1 MDVGPIQVLVFG
13 FDSTDKMRGQIMQE
27 LTRLRTRGLVRVI
40 DVLLAKKEP
49 SGEIR
54 ALEVGGLTA
63 AEKAQFGR
71 VVQGLLGSAALT
83 ANASAPATGI
93 EMLDASLQSVGLS
106 AGDIARAANALPPGK
121 AIGILMFEHT
131 WAIPLRDAIRSVGG
145 IPLTQGFVTHEAL
158 ALVGREVQAAAEARQ
173 ALELTEAIQAVAVL
187 EAMAAIEQ
195 AERIKSA
202 VAADVLRTL
211 IAAKMIEEA
220 AVQEAIEVLRT
231 ARLIE
236 DQSLLEA
243 AQKVS
248 QSRA

>member
-1 MDVGPIQVLVFG
+1 MDVGPIQVIVFG
-13 FDSTDKMRGQIMQE
+13 FDTTDKMRGQILQE
-27 LTRLRTRGLVRVI
+27 LTRLRTRGLIRVI
-40 DVLLAKKEP
+40 DILLAKKEP

-54 ALEVGGLTA
+54 AMELEGLTA
-63 AEKAQFGR
+63 AEKAQFGQ
-71 VVQGLLGSAALT
+71 VVQRLITAGGSTPSAAKP
-83 ANASAPATGI
+83 ASGV

-106 AGDIARAANALPPGK
+106 AADIVRAANALPPGK

-173 ALELTEAIQAVAVL
+173 ALELTQAIQAVAVL
-187 EAMAAIEQ
+187 EAMAAVEQ

-211 IAAKMIEEA
+211 VAAKMIEDA
-220 AVQEAIEVLRT
+220 AVQEAIDVLLA

-236 DQSLLEA
+236 NQALLEA
-243 AQKVS
+243 STKVAQAKT
-248 QSRA
+248 

>member
-1 MDVGPIQVLVFG
+1 MDVGPIQVIVFG
-13 FDSTDKMRGQIMQE
+13 FDTTDKMRGQILQE
-27 LTRLRTRGLVRVI
+27 LTRLRTRGLIRVI
-40 DVLLAKKEP
+40 DILLAKKEL

-54 ALEVGGLTA
+54 ALETEGLTA
-63 AEKAQFGR
+63 AEKAQFGQ
-71 VVQGLLGSAALT
+71 VVQRLITAGGSPSSAGQP
-83 ANASAPATGI
+83 ASGV

-106 AGDIARAANALPPGK
+106 AAEIARAANALPPGK

-131 WAIPLRDAIRSVGG
+131 WAVPLRDAIRSAGG

-173 ALELTEAIQAVAVL
+173 ALELTQAIQAVAVL
-187 EAMAAIEQ
+187 EAMAAVEQ

-211 IAAKMIEEA
+211 VAAKLIEEA
-220 AVQEAIEVLRT
+220 AVQEAIDVLLT

-236 DQSLLEA
+236 DQALLEA
-243 AQKVS
+243 SQKVS
-248 QSRA
+248 RAKA

>member
-1 MDVGPIQVLVFG
+1 MDVGPIQVIVFG
-13 FDSTDKMRGQIMQE
+13 FDTTDKMRGQILQE
-27 LTRLRTRGLVRVI
+27 LTRLRTRGLIRVI
-40 DVLLAKKEP
+40 DILLAKKEP
-49 SGEIR
+49 SGDIR
-54 ALEVGGLTA
+54 ALEMEGLTA
-63 AEKAQFGR
+63 AEKAQFGK
-71 VVQGLLGSAALT
+71 VVQGILGSAALT
-83 ANASAPATGI
+83 ANASAPSKGV

-173 ALELTEAIQAVAVL
+173 ALELTEAIRAVAVL
-187 EAMAAIEQ
+187 EAMAAVQE

-211 IAAKMIEEA
+211 VAAKMIEDA
-220 AVQEAIEVLRT
+220 AVQEAIDVLRA

-236 DQSLLEA
+236 DQALLEA
-243 AQKVS
+243 SKKVS
-248 QSRA
+248 KAST